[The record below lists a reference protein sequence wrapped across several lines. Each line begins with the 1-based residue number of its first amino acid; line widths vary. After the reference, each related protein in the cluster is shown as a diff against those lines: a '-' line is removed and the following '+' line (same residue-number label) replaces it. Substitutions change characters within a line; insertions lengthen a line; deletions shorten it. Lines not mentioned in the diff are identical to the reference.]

1 MSNVEV
7 MYSVYFIKMIERSDS
22 TLRHSIF
29 DILRFCGSLFN
40 FVKFH
45 IRCQEVLDQPVGL
58 TGRRR
63 ETC

>member
-1 MSNVEV
+1 MSKEGIT
-7 MYSVYFIKMIERSDS
+7 VYFIKTKRSDS

-45 IRCQEVLDQPVGL
+45 IRVSRLQILRLLPD
-58 TGRRR
+58 T
-63 ETC
+63 